1 MNTDISKLFSSE
13 RLTGG
18 SLAGI
23 LLLLY
28 MPLGLILTVLRI
40 FLGFHVFIISCLL
53 PRSWLIRRVVLRVMC
68 LFLGLAISHE
78 GLEKRDRAAKVIV
91 ANHVSV
97 FDHVTIGLV
106 IPSVVPNVWSL
117 PAFMT
122 WALGY
127 TEMGAREGRR
137 TLLQT
142 LKTYFA
148 SNTLPITSLPEGAM
162 TNGKVGLLK
171 FSTWPFDLG
180 EAVQPVILRV
190 RRPLLG
196 VNVES
201 IGSSLWKDI
210 FWFLFV
216 PFTHFHVR
224 LLPSQRRAESETVE
238 DYSRRVQGIMA
249 DELGTKVTPFTSA
262 DKAEYIKRSY
272 VYQPEAS
279 TPQPTPQQRT
289 PSPPS
294 TTPRSQAVP
303 PTPTEP
309 TTPGDAAVA
318 TRSDEDDKQLRRM
331 VQQVNEVLPHVSEAA
346 IRRDLEK
353 TNCVDTTITNVL
365 EGKIPSE
372 PPETPERIEQEEV
385 GGASAPSPSAPSPS
399 SLKFAA
405 PSFGRSSE
413 ARQMSYQERKEA
425 LFQKARRHYVEK
437 HGITLD

>member
-1 MNTDISKLFSSE
+1 MNTDISELFSSE

-18 SLAGI
+18 SLAGV
-23 LLLLY
+23 LLLVY

-40 FLGFHVFIISCLL
+40 FLGFHVFIVSCLL
-53 PRSWLIRRVVLRVMC
+53 PRASLIRRVILRVMC
-68 LFLGLAISHE
+68 LLLGLVVSHE
-78 GLEKRDRAAKVIV
+78 GLEQRDKAAKVIV

-106 IPSVVPNVWSL
+106 VPSIVPNVWSL

-137 TLLQT
+137 TLLLN
-142 LKTYFA
+142 LKA
-148 SNTLPITSLPEGAM
+148 HCARNTLPITSLPEGAM
-162 TNGKVGLLK
+162 TNGKTGLLK

-180 EAVQPVILRV
+180 EAVQPVVLKV

-196 VNVES
+196 VNVET

-224 LLPSQRRAESETVE
+224 LLPSQRQEESETVE
-238 DYSRRVQGIMA
+238 NYSRRVQGIMA
-249 DELGTKVTPFTSA
+249 QELDTKVTPFTSA
-262 DKAEYIKRSY
+262 DKAEYIKRSFI
-272 VYQPEAS
+272 YQPEAS
-279 TPQPTPQQRT
+279 TPQVAAQQTT
-289 PSPPS
+289 PSPVPA
-294 TTPRSQAVP
+294 TPQPQAAL

-309 TTPGDAAVA
+309 RTPAGGA
-318 TRSDEDDKQLRRM
+318 TAHSDDNERQLRQM
-331 VQQVNEVLPHVSEAA
+331 VQQVKEVLPYVSEAA
-346 IRRDLEK
+346 VRRDLEK
-353 TNCVDTTITNVL
+353 TNCIDTTITNIL

-372 PPETPERIEQEEV
+372 LPEAPDRTEQEGV
-385 GGASAPSPSAPSPS
+385 GGASASPPSTPSPS

-405 PSFGRSSE
+405 ASFGKSSN
-413 ARQMSYQERKEA
+413 ARQLSYKERKEA
-425 LFQKARRHYVEK
+425 LFQKARRHYMEK